1 MIQFIGSNIISMLL
15 DDMNCMCGLERR
27 KIDTE
32 IDSKICDES
41 SCFDINFK
49 IFVYNLYN
57 V

>member
-1 MIQFIGSNIISMLL
+1 MIQFIGSNTISMLL